1 MEIKRIPFQVLER
14 QTLTVKKE
22 SYTILI
28 KETTSELRLP
38 NQQKDLITTQ
48 HWVSMY
54 RFDCDAEFALG
65 FI

>member
-1 MEIKRIPFQVLER
+1 M
-14 QTLTVKKE
+14 TVKKE